1 MGQKHSSHHK
11 KKSRPSASKVEC
23 TEIVD
28 IEFTDCSEIRV
39 DRLLSLDSTN
49 ATMNV
54 PPPPQYPQE
63 LLKVITRI
71 EEIDN
76 EIKSMTDSQMH
87 LYFPTLKDDLHNNWE
102 KVYSIKNPTDEVKE
116 KKVETIEKIKL
127 LLKNLNERFLKRNS
141 RNILDR

>member
-28 IEFTDCSEIRV
+28 IEFTETNEVRAE
-39 DRLLSLDSTN
+39 RLPSLEDTHV
-49 ATMNV
+49 V
-54 PPPPQYPQE
+54 PPPTYPQE
-63 LLKVITRI
+63 LLKVIKRI
-71 EEIDN
+71 EEIEN
-76 EIKSMTDSQMH
+76 EIKSMTDSQIH

-102 KVYSIKNPTDEVKE
+102 KVYSIKNPTDEVKG